1 MSKTLAG
8 EDVISS
14 QEPRVAIRR
23 GLPLIIPGVLR
34 LQIEGRNQKVIKGV
48 LTILSVYRVMKSRPK
63 LKLETITLPHS
74 GVVKTLPE
82 LTIISQWIK
91 PFIGKI
97 AEKTPYT
104 VRRKLKLLT
113 TAGPNS
119 SLQLVGY
126 PIDAIALRRAGL
138 IPAFNSLANALN
150 AKSLIQKLE
159 AELQQNVTEPMEQWN
174 RDELRTCVGKLS
186 LKLEPAGKVRVF
198 AIVDAWSQ
206 SLLSILHQDLF
217 KVLRNFKSD
226 GTFDQLRPV
235 RRLLEDKSI
244 KKLYSFDLSAATDRL
259 PVDLQV
265 DLLNLLYGDEIGN
278 KWRALLVD
286 RDFILDTNNPE
297 FTSYN
302 GVYRYSV
309 GQPMGAL
316 SSWALLALSHHA
328 IVQVAAYRVGWE
340 SWFSDYAL
348 LGDDIVIAD
357 ESVAKAYLRIMKDLG
372 VEINLSKS
380 VISSSNSCEFA
391 KKLFIEGIDLS
402 PLGPKAVLQG
412 VISPRNLRDVMLN
425 YNLLDG
431 VELADIQETFRI
443 LLKEGQKF
451 SSQKWLRRFV
461 PLYWDIVGMFG
472 LKRGME
478 LSPFFREQA
487 IISLSPADQT
497 ILNESFK
504 LKLNGLINRG
514 WLQALE
520 NDVNIYRK
528 YSRYL
533 GLSNISHFPSTQDI
547 LEGLSSRMME
557 TSYHFDIASGKELA
571 YAFSSQSRL
580 SWVIEADKSRVSS
593 SIKSLELSK
602 QLLSELWQNNPSLAL
617 AIVRDSQAVPWFVNQ
632 EGLSLDPIDLD

>member
-8 EDVISS
+8 EEVISS

-74 GVVKTLPE
+74 GIVKTLPE

-126 PIDAIALRRAGL
+126 PIDAIALSRAGL

-174 RDELRTCVGKLS
+174 RDVLRTCVGKLS

-206 SLLSILHQDLF
+206 SLLNILHQDLF

-235 RRLLEDKSI
+235 RRLLEDPSI
-244 KKLYSFDLSAATDRL
+244 KKLFSFDLSAATDRL

-297 FTSYN
+297 FTTYN
-302 GVYRYSV
+302 GLYRYSV

-348 LGDDIVIAD
+348 LGDDIVIAN

-391 KKLFIEGIDLS
+391 KKLFIEGIDVS
-402 PLGPKAVLQG
+402 PLGPKAILQG
-412 VISPRNLRDVMLN
+412 VISPRNLKDVMLN

-431 VELADIQETFRI
+431 VELADIQETFRV

-487 IISLSPADQT
+487 IVSLSPADQA
-497 ILNESFK
+497 ILNETFK

-520 NDVNIYRK
+520 NDVNVYRK

-580 SWVIEADKSRVSS
+580 SWVIEADKSRASS

-602 QLLSELWQNNPSLAL
+602 QLLGELWQNNPSLAL
-617 AIVRDSQAVPWFVNQ
+617 AIVRDSQDRKSVV
-632 EGLSLDPIDLD
+632 